1 MQTQA
6 YFELESGTRVLN
18 ILSYDSDMSLV
29 LTFSFVNGVPGLQ
42 PGAPTPQGAELK
54 ALCDRIGQG
63 AVQSTIDRIRE
74 LVENGT
80 IV

>member
-1 MQTQA
+1 MA
-6 YFELESGTRVLN
+6 
-18 ILSYDSDMSLV
+18 LV

-42 PGAPTPQGAELK
+42 PGAPTPKGEELR
-54 ALCDRIGQG
+54 ALCSRIGQG
-63 AVQSTIDRIRE
+63 AVQSTIDRIRM